1 MESNIMINEFIR
13 EDYKNAITKTENNV
27 IIKRSKSFI
36 EDCKEHERMYI
47 DNGGK
52 CMLLIEFIEDKSTS
66 PIKINNTSIWSGTE
80 ESLTTD
86 YKLLA
91 DTINKSDGDK
101 KEQLQAL
108 LEKLNNERIM
118 ITAVIDKNIYNY
130 LNEIGYLK
138 VHNNRVDKNM

>member
-27 IIKRSKSFI
+27 VIKRSKSFI
-36 EDCKEHERMYI
+36 EDGKEHQRMYI

-80 ESLTTD
+80 EALTAD

-91 DTINKSDGDK
+91 DTINKSDGEK
-101 KEQLQAL
+101 KEQLQSL
-108 LEKLNNERIM
+108 LEKLNGEN
-118 ITAVIDKNIYNY
+118 TLIYMKYNVF
-130 LNEIGYLK
+130 K
-138 VHNNRVDKNM
+138 DA

>member
-36 EDCKEHERMYI
+36 EDGKEHERMYI

-52 CMLLIEFIEDKSTS
+52 CMFLIEFIEDKSTS

-80 ESLTTD
+80 ESLTAD

-91 DTINKSDGDK
+91 DTINKSDGEK
-101 KEQLQAL
+101 KEQLQSL
-108 LEKLNNERIM
+108 LEKLNGEN
-118 ITAVIDKNIYNY
+118 TLIYMKYNVF
-130 LNEIGYLK
+130 K
-138 VHNNRVDKNM
+138 DA

>member
-36 EDCKEHERMYI
+36 ENGKEHERMYI

-80 ESLTTD
+80 ESLTAD

-91 DTINKSDGDK
+91 DTINKSDGEK

-108 LEKLNNERIM
+108 LEKLNNEN
-118 ITAVIDKNIYNY
+118 TLIYMKYNVF
-130 LNEIGYLK
+130 K
-138 VHNNRVDKNM
+138 DA

>member
-36 EDCKEHERMYI
+36 EDGKEHERMYI

-52 CMLLIEFIEDKSTS
+52 CMFLIEFIEDKSTS

-91 DTINKSDGDK
+91 DTINKSDGEK
-101 KEQLQAL
+101 KEQLQSL
-108 LEKLNNERIM
+108 LEKLNNEN
-118 ITAVIDKNIYNY
+118 TLIYMKYNVF
-130 LNEIGYLK
+130 K
-138 VHNNRVDKNM
+138 DA

>member
-13 EDYKNAITKTENNV
+13 EDYKNAITTTENNV

-36 EDCKEHERMYI
+36 EDGKEHERMYI

-80 ESLTTD
+80 EALTVD

-91 DTINKSDGDK
+91 DTINKSDGEK
-101 KEQLQAL
+101 KEQLQSL
-108 LEKLNNERIM
+108 LEKLNDEN
-118 ITAVIDKNIYNY
+118 TLIYMKYNVF
-130 LNEIGYLK
+130 K
-138 VHNNRVDKNM
+138 DA

>member
-1 MESNIMINEFIR
+1 MHNKQVDKIKNMQKFMESNIMINEFIC
-13 EDYKNAITKTENNV
+13 EDYKNAITTTENNV

-36 EDCKEHERMYI
+36 EDGKEHERMYI

-80 ESLTTD
+80 EALTAD

-91 DTINKSDGDK
+91 DTINKSDGEK
-101 KEQLQAL
+101 KEQLQSL
-108 LEKLNNERIM
+108 LEKLNNEN
-118 ITAVIDKNIYNY
+118 TLIYMKYNVF
-130 LNEIGYLK
+130 K
-138 VHNNRVDKNM
+138 DA

>member
-27 IIKRSKSFI
+27 VIKRSKSFI
-36 EDCKEHERMYI
+36 EDGKEHQRMYI

-80 ESLTTD
+80 ESLTAD

-91 DTINKSDGDK
+91 DTINKSDGEK
-101 KEQLQAL
+101 KEQLQSL
-108 LEKLNNERIM
+108 LEKLNDEN
-118 ITAVIDKNIYNY
+118 TLIYMKYNVF
-130 LNEIGYLK
+130 K
-138 VHNNRVDKNM
+138 DA

>member
-1 MESNIMINEFIR
+1 MINEFIR
-13 EDYKNAITKTENNV
+13 EDYKNAITTTENNV

-36 EDCKEHERMYI
+36 EDGKEHERMYI

-80 ESLTTD
+80 ESLTAD

-91 DTINKSDGDK
+91 DAINKSDGEK
-101 KEQLQAL
+101 KEQLQSL
-108 LEKLNNERIM
+108 LEKLNDEN
-118 ITAVIDKNIYNY
+118 TLIYMKYNVF
-130 LNEIGYLK
+130 K
-138 VHNNRVDKNM
+138 DA

>member
-13 EDYKNAITKTENNV
+13 EDYKKAITTTENNV

-36 EDCKEHERMYI
+36 EDGKEHERMYI

-52 CMLLIEFIEDKSTS
+52 CMFLIEFIEDKSTS

-91 DTINKSDGDK
+91 DTINKSDGEK
-101 KEQLQAL
+101 KEQLQSL
-108 LEKLNNERIM
+108 LEKLNNEN
-118 ITAVIDKNIYNY
+118 TLIYMKYNVF
-130 LNEIGYLK
+130 K
-138 VHNNRVDKNM
+138 DA

>member
-36 EDCKEHERMYI
+36 EDGKEHERMYI

-80 ESLTTD
+80 ESLTAD

-101 KEQLQAL
+101 KEQLQSL
-108 LEKLNNERIM
+108 LEKLNGEN
-118 ITAVIDKNIYNY
+118 TLIYMKYNVF
-130 LNEIGYLK
+130 K
-138 VHNNRVDKNM
+138 DA

>member
-36 EDCKEHERMYI
+36 EDGKEHERMYI

-80 ESLTTD
+80 ESLTAD

-91 DTINKSDGDK
+91 DTINKSDGEK
-101 KEQLQAL
+101 KEQLQSL
-108 LEKLNNERIM
+108 LEKLNNEN
-118 ITAVIDKNIYNY
+118 TLIYMKYNVF
-130 LNEIGYLK
+130 K
-138 VHNNRVDKNM
+138 DA

>member
-13 EDYKNAITKTENNV
+13 EDYKNAITKTEHNV

-36 EDCKEHERMYI
+36 EDGKEHERMYI

-52 CMLLIEFIEDKSTS
+52 CMFLIEFIEDKSTS

-80 ESLTTD
+80 ESLTAD

-91 DTINKSDGDK
+91 DTINKSDGEK
-101 KEQLQAL
+101 KEQLQSL
-108 LEKLNNERIM
+108 LEKLNGEN
-118 ITAVIDKNIYNY
+118 TLIYMKYNVF
-130 LNEIGYLK
+130 K
-138 VHNNRVDKNM
+138 DA

>member
-36 EDCKEHERMYI
+36 EDGKEHERMYI

-80 ESLTTD
+80 ESLTAD

-101 KEQLQAL
+101 KEQLQSL
-108 LEKLNNERIM
+108 LEKLNDEN
-118 ITAVIDKNIYNY
+118 TLIYMKYNVF
-130 LNEIGYLK
+130 K
-138 VHNNRVDKNM
+138 DA

>member
-13 EDYKNAITKTENNV
+13 EDYKNAITTTENNV

-36 EDCKEHERMYI
+36 EDGKEHERMYI

-80 ESLTTD
+80 ESLTAD

-91 DTINKSDGDK
+91 ETINKSDGEK
-101 KEQLQAL
+101 KEQLQSL
-108 LEKLNNERIM
+108 LEKLNDEN
-118 ITAVIDKNIYNY
+118 TLIYMKYNVF
-130 LNEIGYLK
+130 K
-138 VHNNRVDKNM
+138 DA

>member
-13 EDYKNAITKTENNV
+13 EDYKNAITTTENNV

-36 EDCKEHERMYI
+36 EDGKEHQRMYI

-52 CMLLIEFIEDKSTS
+52 CMFLIEFIEDKSTS

-80 ESLTTD
+80 EALTAD

-91 DTINKSDGDK
+91 DTINKSDGEK
-101 KEQLQAL
+101 KEQLQSL
-108 LEKLNNERIM
+108 LEKLNDEN
-118 ITAVIDKNIYNY
+118 TLIYMKYNVF
-130 LNEIGYLK
+130 K
-138 VHNNRVDKNM
+138 DA

>member
-13 EDYKNAITKTENNV
+13 EDYKNAITTTENNV

-36 EDCKEHERMYI
+36 EDGKEHERMYI

-52 CMLLIEFIEDKSTS
+52 CMLLIEFIEDKYTS

-80 ESLTTD
+80 ESLTAD

-91 DTINKSDGDK
+91 DTINKSDEEK
-101 KEQLQAL
+101 KEQLQSL
-108 LEKLNNERIM
+108 LEKLNNEN
-118 ITAVIDKNIYNY
+118 TLIYMKYNVF
-130 LNEIGYLK
+130 K
-138 VHNNRVDKNM
+138 DA

>member
-1 MESNIMINEFIR
+1 MINEFIR

-36 EDCKEHERMYI
+36 EDGKEHERMYI

-52 CMLLIEFIEDKSTS
+52 CMFLIEFIEDKSTS

-80 ESLTTD
+80 EALTVD

-91 DTINKSDGDK
+91 DTINKSDGEK
-101 KEQLQAL
+101 KEQLQSL
-108 LEKLNNERIM
+108 LEKLNNEN
-118 ITAVIDKNIYNY
+118 TLIYMKYNVF
-130 LNEIGYLK
+130 K
-138 VHNNRVDKNM
+138 DA

>member
-1 MESNIMINEFIR
+1 MINEFIR

-36 EDCKEHERMYI
+36 EDGKEHERMYI

-52 CMLLIEFIEDKSTS
+52 CMFLIEFIEDKSTS

-80 ESLTTD
+80 EALTVD

-91 DTINKSDGDK
+91 DTINKSDGEK
-101 KEQLQAL
+101 KEQLQSL
-108 LEKLNNERIM
+108 LEKLNDEN
-118 ITAVIDKNIYNY
+118 TLIYMKYNVF
-130 LNEIGYLK
+130 K
-138 VHNNRVDKNM
+138 DA

>member
-36 EDCKEHERMYI
+36 EDGKEHERMYI

-52 CMLLIEFIEDKSTS
+52 CMFLIEFIEDKSTS

-80 ESLTTD
+80 EALTAD

-101 KEQLQAL
+101 KEQLQSL
-108 LEKLNNERIM
+108 LEKLNNEN
-118 ITAVIDKNIYNY
+118 TLIYMKYNVF
-130 LNEIGYLK
+130 K
-138 VHNNRVDKNM
+138 DA

>member
-1 MESNIMINEFIR
+1 MESNIMIDEFIS

-36 EDCKEHERMYI
+36 EDGKEHERMYI

-66 PIKINNTSIWSGTE
+66 PIKINNTSIWAGTE
-80 ESLTTD
+80 EALTVD

-91 DTINKSDGDK
+91 DTINKSDGEK
-101 KEQLQAL
+101 KEQLQSL
-108 LEKLNNERIM
+108 LEKLNGEN
-118 ITAVIDKNIYNY
+118 TLIYMKYNVF
-130 LNEIGYLK
+130 K
-138 VHNNRVDKNM
+138 DA

>member
-13 EDYKNAITKTENNV
+13 EDYKNAITTTENNV

-36 EDCKEHERMYI
+36 EDGKEHERMYI

-80 ESLTTD
+80 ESLTAD

-91 DTINKSDGDK
+91 DAINKSDGEK
-101 KEQLQAL
+101 KEQLQSL
-108 LEKLNNERIM
+108 LEKLNDEN
-118 ITAVIDKNIYNY
+118 TLIYMKYNVF
-130 LNEIGYLK
+130 K
-138 VHNNRVDKNM
+138 DA

>member
-36 EDCKEHERMYI
+36 EDGKEHERMYI

-80 ESLTTD
+80 EALTAD

-91 DTINKSDGDK
+91 DTINKSDGEK
-101 KEQLQAL
+101 KEQLQSL
-108 LEKLNNERIM
+108 LEKLSNEN
-118 ITAVIDKNIYNY
+118 TLIYMKYNVF
-130 LNEIGYLK
+130 K
-138 VHNNRVDKNM
+138 DA

>member
-36 EDCKEHERMYI
+36 EDGKEHERMYI

-52 CMLLIEFIEDKSTS
+52 CMFLIEFIEDKSTS

-80 ESLTTD
+80 ESLTAD

-101 KEQLQAL
+101 KEQLQSL
-108 LEKLNNERIM
+108 LEKLNGEN
-118 ITAVIDKNIYNY
+118 TLIYMKYNVF
-130 LNEIGYLK
+130 K
-138 VHNNRVDKNM
+138 DA

>member
-36 EDCKEHERMYI
+36 EDGKEHERMYI

-52 CMLLIEFIEDKSTS
+52 CMILIEFIEDKSTS

-80 ESLTTD
+80 EALTVD

-91 DTINKSDGDK
+91 DTINKSDGEK
-101 KEQLQAL
+101 KEQLQSL
-108 LEKLNNERIM
+108 LEKLNDEN
-118 ITAVIDKNIYNY
+118 TLIYMKYNVF
-130 LNEIGYLK
+130 K
-138 VHNNRVDKNM
+138 DA

>member
-36 EDCKEHERMYI
+36 EDGKEHERMYI

-52 CMLLIEFIEDKSTS
+52 CMFLIEFIEDKSTS

-80 ESLTTD
+80 EALTAD

-101 KEQLQAL
+101 KEQLQSL
-108 LEKLNNERIM
+108 LEKLSNEN
-118 ITAVIDKNIYNY
+118 TLIYMKYNVF
-130 LNEIGYLK
+130 K
-138 VHNNRVDKNM
+138 DA